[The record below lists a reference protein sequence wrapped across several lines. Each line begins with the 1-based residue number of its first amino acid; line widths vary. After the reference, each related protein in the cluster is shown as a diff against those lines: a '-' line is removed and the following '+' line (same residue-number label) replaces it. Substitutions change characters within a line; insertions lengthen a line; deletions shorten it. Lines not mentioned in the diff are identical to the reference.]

1 MKKTEQNVQKIYDLL
16 ALHGAQ
22 SSTQVAKYLG
32 MTPVSAFLNLR
43 RMIEKGVIE
52 KVGVRRSTR
61 YRLIDTITDEQKS
74 VLISVIGI
82 LKESGFDDPDITT
95 ESGLRR
101 ILVAHFAF
109 VSPEGRMLVG
119 IEGFIAWC
127 RDAKRGYTERSEYV
141 RGLVYWVTKYYEYE
155 VLRRKHGFFD
165 GTLSLEKVLL
175 PYTPLF
181 IDTLLFHDIVE
192 VSGFGKT
199 RTAWELYLGK
209 QNSDRVLLER
219 GISESVTDIQ
229 KYLKKKKIDALV
241 FTPPTIP
248 WKVQFRDV
256 LRNML
261 KIDLP
266 EIPVEKNVEPQKI
279 LLAQKTLKG
288 ADRIINARESVL
300 IQDANVFPYQHIAI
314 LDDNFTTGATMNAIA
329 EKLRGRGFMGTIT
342 AITITG
348 KFHSQVLADDAE
360 I

>member
-1 MKKTEQNVQKIYDLL
+1 MKKTEQNIYKILDFL

-22 SSTQVAKYLG
+22 SSTQIGKYLG
-32 MTPVSAFLNLR
+32 MTSVSAFLNLR
-43 RMIEKGVIE
+43 AMLEKGMIEKEG
-52 KVGVRRSTR
+52 KGKNTR
-61 YRLIDTITDEQKS
+61 YRLTDNLTDEQKA
-74 VLISVIGI
+74 VLVAVIDI
-82 LKESGFDDPDITT
+82 LRESGFDDPDITT
-95 ESGLRR
+95 QSGLRHM
-101 ILVAHFAF
+101 LTAYFVF

-127 RDAKRGYTERSEYV
+127 RDAKRGYTEPSIYV
-141 RGLVYWVTKYYEYE
+141 RELVYWVTKYYEYE

-175 PYTPLF
+175 PYTSLF
-181 IDTLLFHDIVE
+181 IDTLLFYDIVE

-209 QNSDRVLLER
+209 QNSDRALLER
-219 GISESVTDIQ
+219 GISESVLDVQ
-229 KYLKKKKIDALV
+229 QYLKKKKIDALV

-248 WKVQFRDV
+248 RKVQFRDI
-256 LRNML
+256 LRNMI
-261 KIDLP
+261 KIELP
-266 EIPVEKNVEPQKI
+266 EIQVEKNIQPQKI

-288 ADRIINARESVL
+288 ADRIINARESVVIL
-300 IQDANVFPYQHIAI
+300 QNNILLYNHICI

-329 EKLRGRGFMGTIT
+329 EKLRGYGFMGTIT

-348 KFHSQVLADDAE
+348 KFHSQVFSDDAE